1 MALKTNCSPP
11 EGGVRG
17 GASLTKAERIYLQ
30 KEIEEL
36 FTPGNAKGITNY
48 PIRMVYRYVTR
59 ENETEPRVK
68 VLISVSKKRLHRAVD
83 RVRAKRQMR
92 EAYRLNKPSGER
104 AANIAFVWLAN
115 EPQESKVIHEKIK
128 ELLSKL

>member
-1 MALKTNCSPP
+1 MSQTFP
-11 EGGVRG
+11 
-17 GASLTKAERIYLQ
+17 KAERICLQ

-68 VLISVSKKRLHRAVD
+68 VLVSVSKKRLHHAVD

-104 AANIAFVWLAN
+104 AANIALIWLAN
-115 EPQESKVIHEKIK
+115 EPQESSVVHQKIQ

>member
-1 MALKTNCSPP
+1 MSHKFP
-11 EGGVRG
+11 
-17 GASLTKAERIYLQ
+17 KAERIYLQ

-68 VLISVSKKRLHRAVD
+68 VLISVAKKRLHRAVD

-104 AANIAFVWLAN
+104 AANIALVWLAN
-115 EPQESKVIHEKIK
+115 EPQESSLIHEKIK

>member
-1 MALKTNCSPP
+1 MKFP
-11 EGGVRG
+11 
-17 GASLTKAERIYLQ
+17 KAERIYLQ

-59 ENETEPRVK
+59 EDESEPRVK
-68 VLISVSKKRLHRAVD
+68 VLISVAKKRLHRAVD

-92 EAYRLNKPSGER
+92 EAYRLNKPSCER
-104 AANIAFVWLAN
+104 TANIALVWLAN
-115 EPQESKVIHEKIK
+115 EPQESRLVHEKIK

>member
-1 MALKTNCSPP
+1 MSQTFP
-11 EGGVRG
+11 
-17 GASLTKAERIYLQ
+17 KAERIYLQ

-68 VLISVSKKRLHRAVD
+68 VLISVSKKRLHHAVD

-115 EPQESKVIHEKIK
+115 EPQDSKVIHEKIK